1 MATYHHGDLRPALLR
16 AAAKILEKE
25 GREAIS
31 LRDLARRAGVSHN
44 APYRHFADRGALLA
58 VLADEGFVRLVGE
71 LRPSTRTSFRRGR
84 FRLTVTNQGN
94 SSARVRVQATD
105 TAELLQIAVDPP
117 VLVVAP
123 GESAIASIRAGLVP
137 IAGLLTHRTTL
148 ADVVKDLPQWSDD
161 KRGLIK
167 ALVEVD

>member
-58 VLADEGFVRLVGE
+58 ALADEGFVRLVGE
-71 LRPSTRTSFRRGR
+71 LEGRPWRDQAAAYVRFALANPER
-84 FRLTVTNQGN
+84 FRLMFTRPVPEALQRLVGGD
-94 SSARVRVQATD
+94 AVAQAIW
-105 TAELLQIAVDPP
+105 AMVH
-117 VLVVAP
+117 
-123 GESAIASIRAGLVP
+123 G
-137 IAGLLTHRTTL
+137 LTHLILSGHFAGEDPEAVVRRTL
-148 ADVVKDLPQWSDD
+148 A
-161 KRGLIK
+161 
-167 ALVEVD
+167 EVRFAQRSA